1 MDRVCKIGLATN
13 NSNPLSADIIM
24 YGLFLW
30 QGVSD
35 EESKTSPWTYIAK
48 YKLMVEEELAKLEG
62 YEIKSVTEYYGVT
75 NYHPKTTRLLLYFP
89 VHLFQIELCHC

>member
-1 MDRVCKIGLATN
+1 
-13 NSNPLSADIIM
+13 M

-62 YEIKSVTEYYGVT
+62 YEIKSVTEYYIIIQ
-75 NYHPKTTRLLLYFP
+75 RLLAYCFYIP
-89 VHLFQIELCHC
+89 VHLF